1 MGLKL
6 KVSKKKEKINTKMD
20 QNNWTSYNDVVG
32 RTNALAEI
40 SHSIREINKHTDS
53 MVQAINNIP
62 ETFDASKSELLKCS
76 KSIDSVLI
84 NIQHKNNKFK
94 EEIKEDD
101 YFLREYRETLSSI
114 RNSLNKFPKILLDMI
129 NIINNKER

>member
-1 MGLKL
+1 
-6 KVSKKKEKINTKMD
+6 
-20 QNNWTSYNDVVG
+20 
-32 RTNALAEI
+32 
-40 SHSIREINKHTDS
+40 

-94 EEIKEDD
+94 EEIKEGD
-101 YFLREYRETLSSI
+101 YFLRQYRETLSSI

-129 NIINNKER
+129 NIINKKER